1 MLAPKNHTTMSQPSS
16 NTRTEKDSMGPMQV
30 PADALYGAS
39 TARAVENFPV
49 SHHRLPRA
57 FIAALGLIKKHAA
70 TVNEELGRIPAHIA
84 DAIRRAADEV
94 IAGQLDDHFVVNV
107 FQTGSGT
114 STNMNANEVIA
125 NRATELLGG
134 QRGEKLVHPNDHVN
148 RGQSS
153 NDVIPTALHI
163 ALLRLTHERLVPA
176 LRHLHTALDAKA
188 SAFHD
193 ILKIG
198 RTHLMDATPIRLG
211 QEFSGYARQVQLAL
225 VRLQSTS
232 NYDLLSELALG
243 GTAVGTGLNCHPQ
256 FAARVIHKIN
266 QETGLNFRE
275 ATNHFEAQ
283 AAKDAVVH
291 FSGTLKTLATS
302 LIKIAND
309 IRWMGSGP
317 RCGIGELQLAATQPG
332 SSIMPG
338 KVNPVMSE
346 MLIQVCCQVIG
357 HDTAVTHA
365 NAWLSTLE
373 LNVGMPLMAHAMIE
387 SVELLANSV
396 DIFTRRCVE
405 PLEANAERCQSL
417 IEESLAMCTALAPVI
432 GYDAAA
438 AIAKKAH
445 AEKRTVRQIALET
458 SGLTKDQLDALLD
471 PATQTAPS
479 EVEGVSAGG

>member
-1 MLAPKNHTTMSQPSS
+1 MNQTSTP
-16 NTRTEKDSMGPMQV
+16 TRTETDSMGPMQV

-49 SHHRLPRA
+49 SRYRMPRA

-70 TVNEELGRIPAHIA
+70 SVNEELGRIPANIA
-84 DAIRRAADEV
+84 QAIREAADEV
-94 IAGQLDDHFVVNV
+94 IEGKLDSHFVVDI

-125 NRATELLGG
+125 NRATQILGG
-134 QRGEKLVHPNDHVN
+134 QPGEKLVHPNDHVN

-163 ALLRLTHERLVPA
+163 AVVRLSHEKLVPA
-176 LRHLHTALDAKA
+176 LRRLHNALQAKA
-188 SAFHD
+188 EEFHP

-211 QEFSGYARQVQLAL
+211 QEFSGYARQVQLGL
-225 VRLQSTS
+225 VRIQSAA
-232 NYDLLSELALG
+232 NYDGLCELALG
-243 GTAVGTGLNCHPQ
+243 GTAVGTGLNCHPE
-256 FAARVIHKIN
+256 FPARVIAKIN
-266 QETGLNFRE
+266 AETGLSFRE
-275 ATNHFEAQ
+275 AVNHFEAQ
-283 AAKDAVVH
+283 AAKDAVTQ
-291 FSGTLKTLATS
+291 FSGTLKTLACS

-317 RCGIGELQLAATQPG
+317 RCGLGELQLAATQPG

-357 HDTAVTHA
+357 HDAAITHA

-373 LNVGMPLMAHAMIE
+373 LNVGIPLMAHALIE
-387 SVELLANSV
+387 SIELLSSSV
-396 DIFTRRCVE
+396 DIFTKRCVE
-405 PLEANAERCQSL
+405 PLEANAERCNSL
-417 IEESLAMCTALAPVI
+417 IEQSLAMCTALAPVI

-445 AEKRTVRQIALET
+445 AEKTTVREVALKT
-458 SGLTKDQLDALLD
+458 SGLTKEQLEKLLD

-479 EVEGVSAGG
+479 VEESLPAGG